1 MDLVVEGVIQVM
13 GQKVRVL
20 VQAHRASDAHT
31 LASIKQDGDT
41 GDLFG
46 LQDRMSD
53 AVSDVFIPRDK
64 ADKVKS
70 PASTKH
76 PGAYELYLRA
86 VDRQLHVDKYDMA
99 SAIEMLLR
107 ATELDPGFS
116 DAWGLLAQAYGQ
128 MGSHLDPDPKWFDLS
143 EQAIARTLELD
154 PVQCDALCA
163 RGMILW
169 SPSRRFQN
177 RAALRALNA
186 ALKINPLRLTARNF
200 RSAVLW
206 HLGFLDAATEDAEA
220 LQLAN
225 PAFSFG
231 ALHLSNIA
239 LQRGDFQQA
248 ADYIAHALSLEPT
261 QVLTNVLSPVP
272 LLWAGRLAE
281 ARQALEKAR
290 QIVPNE
296 SFVTGLEAILSALDG
311 NFARAETL
319 ADEAAQSVR
328 SLTHTHHTWH
338 YCAGAYALS
347 GKPEKAL
354 AELQRCADLGLPNY
368 RLFEIDPYL
377 RSLRTNPAFRDLM
390 TSLRREH
397 DSIREEFGLEAT

>member
-1 MDLVVEGVIQVM
+1 VKVIDFGIAGVPLDGTATDLTGPGQVVGTVSYMSPEQTRGE
-13 GQKVRVL
+13 RVDPRSDIFSL
-20 VQAHRASDAHT
+20 GCVLYQAATGRLPFQGPSM
-31 LASIKQDGDT
+31 LAI
-41 GDLFG
+41 
-46 LQDRMSD
+46 MHE
-53 AVSDVFIPRDK
+53 I
-64 ADKVKS
+64 
-70 PASTKH
+70 
-76 PGAYELYLRA
+76 
-86 VDRQLHVDKYDMA
+86 
-99 SAIEMLLR
+99 
-107 ATELDPGFS
+107 ATSEPDPGFA

-186 ALKINPLRLTARNF
+186 ALKINPLRQTARHL

-206 HLGFLDAATEDAEA
+206 HLGFVEAATEDAEA

-231 ALHLSNIA
+231 AVHLSNIA

-248 ADYIAHALSLEPT
+248 ADYIARALSLDPT
-261 QVLTNVLSPVP
+261 QVLAHLNSPVP

-281 ARQALEKAR
+281 AREALDKTR
-290 QIVPNE
+290 QIVPSE
-296 SFVTGLEAILSALDG
+296 SFVTGLEAIFSALEG
-311 NFARAETL
+311 NFGRAEAL
-319 ADEAAQSVR
+319 ADDAAQSVR

-354 AELQRCADLGLPNY
+354 AELQRSADLGLPNY
-368 RLFEIDPYL
+368 RLFEMDPYL
-377 RSLRTNPAFRDLM
+377 QSLRTNPAFRDLM

-397 DSIREEFGLEAT
+397 DSIREEFGLEAP